1 MIVRKEKM
9 LINMIVSILTIIVMS
24 YILIT
29 NPGYPIYIIIICYII
44 SIIALVVLVASFR
57 GLRDGI

>member
-1 MIVRKEKM
+1 M